1 MKQILKYL
9 IFIMIGIILY
19 SYINSY
25 NTFSI
30 GIPVFNYS
38 FVNDI
43 YTQRI
48 RIIQQ
53 NIEHIESMLSVRHNV
68 GTGGRFT
75 TRIIDEEY
83 IQEYNNQLRILRNRL
98 EEIQRYDILQEDATN
113 DEITLLYAILLND
126 YHQYMDP
133 YCAANHRIG

>member
-1 MKQILKYL
+1 MKQILKYV

-30 GIPVFNYS
+30 GIPVFDYS

-48 RIIQQ
+48 SIIQQ
-53 NIEHIESMLSVRHNV
+53 NIEHIENMLSVRHNV

-75 TRIIDEEY
+75 IEILDEEY
-83 IQEYNNQLRILRNRL
+83 IQEYNNQLRILNDRL
-98 EEIQRYDILQEDATN
+98 QEIQRYDMLQEDATD
-113 DEITLLYAILLND
+113 DEITLLHAILLND

-133 YCAANHRIG
+133 YCATNHRIG

>member
-30 GIPVFNYS
+30 GIPVFDYS
-38 FVNDI
+38 FVNNI

-48 RIIQQ
+48 SIIQQ
-53 NIEHIESMLSVRHNV
+53 NIEHIEYMLSVRHNV
-68 GTGGRFT
+68 GTHGILT
-75 TRIIDEEY
+75 IEIIDEEY
-83 IQEYNNQLRILRNRL
+83 IQEYTNQLRILRNRL
-98 EEIQRYDILQEDATN
+98 EEIQRYDILQEDATI
-113 DEITLLYAILLND
+113 EQIELLHAILLND
-126 YHQYMDP
+126 YLQYMDP
-133 YCAANHRIG
+133 YCATNHRIG

>member
-68 GTGGRFT
+68 ETGGRFT

-98 EEIQRYDILQEDATN
+98 EEIQKYDILQEDATN

>member
-9 IFIMIGIILY
+9 IFIMIGIIIY

-30 GIPVFNYS
+30 GIPVFDYS
-38 FVNDI
+38 FVNNI

-48 RIIQQ
+48 SIIQQ
-53 NIEHIESMLSVRHNV
+53 NIEHIENMLSVRHNV
-68 GTGGRFT
+68 GTHGRLT
-75 TRIIDEEY
+75 IEIIDEEY
-83 IQEYNNQLRILRNRL
+83 IQEYTNQLRILRNRL
-98 EEIQRYDILQEDATN
+98 EEIQRYDILQEDATI
-113 DEITLLYAILLND
+113 EQIELLHAILLDD

-133 YCAANHRIG
+133 YCATNHRIG

>member
-9 IFIMIGIILY
+9 IFIMIGIIIY

-30 GIPVFNYS
+30 GIPVFDYS
-38 FVNDI
+38 FVNNI

-48 RIIQQ
+48 SIIQQ
-53 NIEHIESMLSVRHNV
+53 NIEHIENMLSVRHNV
-68 GTGGRFT
+68 GTRGRFT
-75 TRIIDEEY
+75 TRIID
-83 IQEYNNQLRILRNRL
+83 QEYTNQLSILRNRL
-98 EEIQRYDILQEDATN
+98 EEIQGYDILQEDAII
-113 DEITLLYAILLND
+113 EQIEQLYVILLND
-126 YHQYMDP
+126 YLQYMDP